1 MASVQPA
8 PLEQVLH
15 QLAND
20 LAELTRILSGQERS
34 EHAQNKQLVA
44 QNSPETKSDVEMST
58 QLPLEVETIL
68 CATPV
73 AGSDL
78 TEAIVSVEVSTDAT
92 RGVHESTTASEPPL
106 EIAPL
111 PCGAPATN
119 PDISTEA
126 VPANVSTDAP
136 PDTSE
141 NTATPAPPQLDDSN
155 PPEDVVT
162 VTGAPSEVSGSPVV
176 SELPQPD
183 AIVRLPRDLDEWF
196 VSPLPTGIRMK
207 IFQAAGTSFLMSH
220 PLFGFMTLKL
230 NLEKAGAS
238 TSILEEFTEDPS
250 AWASGNSILKSHI
263 HNTRTTSKPSSSW
276 SNFQPWKEKM
286 RSNFKTIRHGT
297 RELFVPDSGT
307 PFLSSQ
313 TDRVETPLGKVWLD
327 KLGLMHEIQDTHRLD
342 ELMFDRSLQ
351 VSKRYFSLLQ
361 FLKLASNSL
370 EETASNFGAN
380 HRHFLEAV
388 SSATQTIR
396 DDELNGVKE
405 SWKYVAESIS
415 VSTKK
420 LQGRVN
426 QQIEDLKVHQES
438 MFNATSLRET
448 NNGMALN
455 RSVYVLTAFTILYTP
470 IGFMATFWA
479 LPFLNSPSDGGK
491 PKVPDGFQESFITV
505 PILTYFIAF
514 VSCLYLGSSRFRK
527 ISTQIVLGYRA
538 YLFDLFGPV
547 KYIWDVLLKFTEPF
561 RVAIREIHRQRA
573 TVSFSPTR
581 ARTWTQGITG
591 ASGDTNQ
598 TQPRTEGV

>member
-1 MASVQPA
+1 MYIIDGQFPVLFLSCSHCTREHSDAYAMASVQPA

-78 TEAIVSVEVSTDAT
+78 TEAVVPVEGSTHAT

-111 PCGAPATN
+111 QCGAPATN

-126 VPANVSTDAP
+126 VPANVSADAP

-155 PPEDVVT
+155 RPEDVVT
-162 VTGAPSEVSGSPVV
+162 VTGAPSEDSGSPVV

-238 TSILEEFTEDPS
+238 TSILEEFTEDPLRMGLWEQYFEI
-250 AWASGNSILKSHI
+250 AYTQYTYYVK
-263 HNTRTTSKPSSSW
+263 TK
-276 SNFQPWKEKM
+276 FQLVELPALEGKDARELYICVRSRIRSFC

-297 RELFVPDSGT
+297 REVFVPDSGT

-313 TDRVETPLGKVWLD
+313 TDRVETPLGKVWYV
-327 KLGLMHEIQDTHRLD
+327 EIVC
-342 ELMFDRSLQ
+342 F
-351 VSKRYFSLLQ
+351 
-361 FLKLASNSL
+361 
-370 EETASNFGAN
+370 
-380 HRHFLEAV
+380 
-388 SSATQTIR
+388 
-396 DDELNGVKE
+396 
-405 SWKYVAESIS
+405 
-415 VSTKK
+415 
-420 LQGRVN
+420 
-426 QQIEDLKVHQES
+426 
-438 MFNATSLRET
+438 
-448 NNGMALN
+448 
-455 RSVYVLTAFTILYTP
+455 P
-470 IGFMATFWA
+470 
-479 LPFLNSPSDGGK
+479 P
-491 PKVPDGFQESFITV
+491 
-505 PILTYFIAF
+505 
-514 VSCLYLGSSRFRK
+514 
-527 ISTQIVLGYRA
+527 
-538 YLFDLFGPV
+538 
-547 KYIWDVLLKFTEPF
+547 
-561 RVAIREIHRQRA
+561 
-573 TVSFSPTR
+573 
-581 ARTWTQGITG
+581 
-591 ASGDTNQ
+591 
-598 TQPRTEGV
+598 

>member
-1 MASVQPA
+1 MRLVFSISYWVQLIHFPDIEDQQTHEEGILLCRELGSIFGPQYPTDPSDSDHTHQQARQVGPGSLTAMLAASVLGGA
-8 PLEQVLH
+8 GGSVIDLLFSIFRRINSVPLAKYSTLRQTRTTVNGKWRDIMSDERRSTVLERRSTVVTTLDEISTASKYTTVI
-15 QLAND
+15 LAD
-20 LAELTRILSGQERS
+20 DKV
-34 EHAQNKQLVA
+34 EHNL
-44 QNSPETKSDVEMST
+44 SPESLSNLVRNSKGPTQPLQPSGICHHLLMIFTIMGTWEQRWHEILDVI
-58 QLPLEVETIL
+58 EVET
-68 CATPV
+68 
-73 AGSDL
+73 
-78 TEAIVSVEVSTDAT
+78 
-92 RGVHESTTASEPPL
+92 
-106 EIAPL
+106 
-111 PCGAPATN
+111 
-119 PDISTEA
+119 
-126 VPANVSTDAP
+126 
-136 PDTSE
+136 
-141 NTATPAPPQLDDSN
+141 
-155 PPEDVVT
+155 
-162 VTGAPSEVSGSPVV
+162 
-176 SELPQPD
+176 
-183 AIVRLPRDLDEWF
+183 
-196 VSPLPTGIRMK
+196 
-207 IFQAAGTSFLMSH
+207 
-220 PLFGFMTLKL
+220 
-230 NLEKAGAS
+230 
-238 TSILEEFTEDPS
+238 SI
-250 AWASGNSILKSHI
+250 
-263 HNTRTTSKPSSSW
+263 
-276 SNFQPWKEKM
+276 Q
-286 RSNFKTIRHGT
+286 
-297 RELFVPDSGT
+297 
-307 PFLSSQ
+307 
-313 TDRVETPLGKVWLD
+313 
-327 KLGLMHEIQDTHRLD
+327 MHEIQDTHRLD

-470 IGFMATFWA
+470 IGFMAWNTDNALKTFWA

-505 PILTYFIAF
+505 PILTYYIAF

-527 ISTQIVLGYRA
+527 ILTQIVLGYRA

-598 TQPRTEGV
+598 TQQRTEGV

>member
-8 PLEQVLH
+8 PLEPVLH
-15 QLAND
+15 QLVNN

-73 AGSDL
+73 AASDL
-78 TEAIVSVEVSTDAT
+78 REAVVPVEGSSDAT

-111 PCGAPATN
+111 QCGAPATN

-126 VPANVSTDAP
+126 VPANVSTDRP

-162 VTGAPSEVSGSPVV
+162 VTGAPSEDSGSPVV

-238 TSILEEFTEDPS
+238 TSILEEFTEDPLRIGLWEQYFEI
-250 AWASGNSILKSHI
+250 AY
-263 HNTRTTSKPSSSW
+263 TQYTYYVRTK
-276 SNFQPWKEKM
+276 FQLVELPALEGKDARELYICV
-286 RSNFKTIRHGT
+286 RSRIRSFCQSNFKTIRHGT
-297 RELFVPDSGT
+297 RELFVPD
-307 PFLSSQ
+307 
-313 TDRVETPLGKVWLD
+313 DRFETPLGKVW
-327 KLGLMHEIQDTHRLD
+327 
-342 ELMFDRSLQ
+342 
-351 VSKRYFSLLQ
+351 
-361 FLKLASNSL
+361 
-370 EETASNFGAN
+370 
-380 HRHFLEAV
+380 HFLEAV
-388 SSATQTIR
+388 SSATQIIH

-415 VSTKK
+415 ASTKR

-514 VSCLYLGSSRFRK
+514 VFCLYLGSSRFRK

-598 TQPRTEGV
+598 TQQRTEGV